1 MSVMF
6 ETTSL
11 SVLLVMVAATGNV
24 DVDSV
29 NNEVNKLSVV
39 VSAVELP
46 LRQMRLKGEANE

>member
-1 MSVMF
+1 MF